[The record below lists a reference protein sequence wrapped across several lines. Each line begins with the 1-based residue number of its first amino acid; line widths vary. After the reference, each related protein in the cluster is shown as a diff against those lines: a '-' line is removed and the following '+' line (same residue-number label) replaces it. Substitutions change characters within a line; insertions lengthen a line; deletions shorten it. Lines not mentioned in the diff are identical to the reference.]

1 MRYNDFKGDK
11 VSVLGFGTMRLPM
24 DENGNIDYTE
34 GERMTA
40 AAMEGGVTY
49 FDTAY
54 RYHGG
59 EAENFCGRVISKYP
73 RESYMLADKLPTWLC
88 KTIDDA
94 ERIFE
99 EQLKKCNVDYFD
111 FYLLHNVDEETW
123 PNIERLDLI
132 SFVSRKKSDGLA
144 RHIGL
149 SVHCKPALL
158 EEVLK
163 KHGDTLEFV
172 QIQLNYF
179 DWEYQNAK
187 ELYSIARRYD
197 KPVIVMEP
205 LRGGMLAKLPSAE
218 ARRLVDDAA
227 RKSGDRT
234 EAYPSYALRYA
245 QQLEGVMCTLSG
257 MSDLQQMQD
266 NIRTSSGPLLSHEQL
281 EAISQAGLLLQSD
294 MIIPC
299 TGCNYCFECPAEIK
313 IPKLF
318 SWYNEAA
325 ARGFHYI
332 WGSLS
337 KQYEELG
344 PNAGS
349 CIGCGN
355 CESHCPQKIEIISLL
370 KKLDRKYTELKN
382 SGE

>member
-1 MRYNDFKGDK
+1 
-11 VSVLGFGTMRLPM
+11 
-24 DENGNIDYTE
+24 
-34 GERMTA
+34 
-40 AAMEGGVTY
+40 
-49 FDTAY
+49 
-54 RYHGG
+54 
-59 EAENFCGRVISKYP
+59 
-73 RESYMLADKLPTWLC
+73 MLF
-88 KTIDDA
+88 
-94 ERIFE
+94 R
-99 EQLKKCNVDYFD
+99 
-111 FYLLHNVDEETW
+111 
-123 PNIERLDLI
+123 
-132 SFVSRKKSDGLA
+132 SRKKSDGLA

-299 TGCNYCFECPAEIK
+299 TGCNYCFECP
-313 IPKLF
+313 
-318 SWYNEAA
+318 
-325 ARGFHYI
+325 
-332 WGSLS
+332 
-337 KQYEELG
+337 
-344 PNAGS
+344 
-349 CIGCGN
+349 
-355 CESHCPQKIEIISLL
+355 
-370 KKLDRKYTELKN
+370 DRK
-382 SGE
+382 SVV